1 MTTHMN
7 ILKEIKTSLVVAAIL
22 LVICCGVY
30 PLVIFGAGQLLFP
43 KQANGSLVLDEKG
56 SAIASTLLAQ
66 NFTADKYFNPR
77 PSAAGTGYDS
87 TSSGGSNYGATS
99 EALHDAVKQRVA
111 DYRKANN
118 LPDTQS
124 VPADAVEA
132 SGSGLDPH
140 ISLKNA
146 ALQVPR
152 VAKARNVS
160 EDDLKALVIKY
171 TDGRD
176 FGILGEPGVNIVKLN
191 LALDGKYK

>member
-1 MTTHMN
+1 MN
-7 ILKEIKTSLVVAAIL
+7 ILKEIKPSIIVTAIL

-30 PLVIFGAGQLLFP
+30 PLVVFGAGQLLFP
-43 KQANGSLVLDEKG
+43 KQANGSLVLDDKG
-56 SAIASTLLAQ
+56 KPIASTLLAQ
-66 NFTADKYFNPR
+66 NFTADKYFAPR

-99 EALHDAVKQRVA
+99 QALHDAVKQRVA

-118 LPDTQS
+118 LPDSQP

-140 ISLKNA
+140 ISLNNA
-146 ALQVPR
+146 ALQLPR
-152 VAKARNVS
+152 VAKVRGIS
-160 EDDLKALVIKY
+160 EDDLKKLVDQY

-176 FGILGEPGVNIVKLN
+176 FGILGEPGVNIIKLN

>member
-1 MTTHMN
+1 MN
-7 ILKEIKTSLVVAAIL
+7 ILKEIKTSLIVTAVL
-22 LVICCGVY
+22 LVICCGAY

-43 KQANGSLVLDEKG
+43 KQANGSLVLDADGKP
-56 SAIASTLLAQ
+56 IASTLLGQ
-66 NFTADKYFNPR
+66 TFSADKYFAPR

-87 TSSGGSNYGATS
+87 TSSQGSNLGATS
-99 EALHDAVKQRVA
+99 QALHDAVQQRVS
-111 DYRKANN
+111 DYRKANH
-118 LPDTQS
+118 LAADQL
-124 VPADAVEA
+124 VPADAVMA

-152 VAKARNVS
+152 VAKARGMS
-160 EDDLKALVIKY
+160 EDEIKVLVVKY

>member
-1 MTTHMN
+1 MS
-7 ILKEIKTSLVVAAIL
+7 ILKEIKTSVIVTLVL
-22 LVICCGVY
+22 LIICSGIY
-30 PLVIFGAGQLLFP
+30 PLMVWSAGQVLFP
-43 KQANGSLVLDEKG
+43 HQANGSLVLDADGKP
-56 SAIASTLLAQ
+56 IASTLLAQ

-87 TSSGGSNYGATS
+87 TSSGGSNFGATS
-99 EALHDAVKQRVA
+99 QALHDAVKQRVT

-118 LPDTQS
+118 LPDSQP
-124 VPADAVEA
+124 VPADAVTA

-140 ISLKNA
+140 ISIKNA
-146 ALQVPR
+146 LFQLPR
-152 VAKARNVS
+152 VAKARSMN
-160 EDDLKALVIKY
+160 EDDLKKLVDQY

>member
-1 MTTHMN
+1 MN
-7 ILKEIKTSLVVAAIL
+7 ILKEIKTSLIVTFAL
-22 LVICCGVY
+22 LVICCAVY

-43 KQANGSLVLDEKG
+43 KQANGSLVLDDKG
-56 SAIASTLLAQ
+56 KPVASTLLAQ
-66 NFTADKYFNPR
+66 NFTADKYFMPR

-87 TSSGGSNYGATS
+87 TSSSGSNYGSTS
-99 EALHDAVKQRVA
+99 QALHDAVQQRVS

-118 LPDTQS
+118 LPADQL

-146 ALQVPR
+146 ALQLPR
-152 VAKARNVS
+152 VAKARNIS
-160 EDDLKALVIKY
+160 EDDLKALVAKY

-191 LALDGKYK
+191 LALDGIYK

>member
-1 MTTHMN
+1 MN
-7 ILKEIKTSLVVAAIL
+7 IYKEIKTSLIVTLVL
-22 LVICCGVY
+22 LIVCCGVY
-30 PLVIFGAGQLLFP
+30 PLVIFGAAQLLFP

-56 SAIASTLLAQ
+56 NPIASTLLAQ

-99 EALHDAVKQRVA
+99 QALHDAVKQRVA

-146 ALQVPR
+146 ALQLPR
-152 VAKARNVS
+152 VAKARNMS
-160 EDDLKALVIKY
+160 EDDLEALVVKY
-171 TDGRD
+171 TDGAD
-176 FGILGEPGVNIVKLN
+176 FGILGEPGVNIIKLN
-191 LALDGKYK
+191 LALEGKYK

>member
-1 MTTHMN
+1 MN
-7 ILKEIKTSLVVAAIL
+7 ILKEIKTSLVVTAIL

-43 KQANGSLVLDEKG
+43 KQANGSLVLDGNGKP
-56 SAIASTLLAQ
+56 IASTLLAQ
-66 NFTADKYFNPR
+66 DFTADKYFNPR

-99 EALHDAVKQRVA
+99 QALHDAVQQRVS
-111 DYRKANN
+111 DYRKANHLTN
-118 LPDTQS
+118 DQL

-152 VAKARNVS
+152 VAKARGLS
-160 EDDLKALVIKY
+160 EDDLKALVVKY

>member
-1 MTTHMN
+1 MN
-7 ILKEIKTSLVVAAIL
+7 ILKEIKISLIVTTVL

-43 KQANGSLVLDEKG
+43 KQANGSLVLDG
-56 SAIASTLLAQ
+56 SGKPIASTLLGQ
-66 NFTADKYFNPR
+66 TFTADKYFTPR

-99 EALHDAVKQRVA
+99 QALHDAVKQRVA

-118 LPDTQS
+118 LPDSQV

-140 ISLKNA
+140 ISLNNA

-152 VAKARNVS
+152 VAKARGIS

>member
-1 MTTHMN
+1 MN
-7 ILKEIKTSLVVAAIL
+7 ILKEIKTSLIVTAIL

-43 KQANGSLVLDEKG
+43 KQANGSLVLDGNGKP
-56 SAIASTLLAQ
+56 IASTLLAQ
-66 NFTADKYFNPR
+66 DFTADKYFNPR

-99 EALHDAVKQRVA
+99 QALHDAVQQRVS
-111 DYRKANN
+111 DYRKANHLTN
-118 LPDTQS
+118 DQL

-152 VAKARNVS
+152 VAKARGLS
-160 EDDLKALVIKY
+160 EDDLKALVVKY

>member
-1 MTTHMN
+1 MN
-7 ILKEIKTSLVVAAIL
+7 TLKEIKTSAVITLVLLVV
-22 LVICCGVY
+22 CCGIY
-30 PLVIFGAGQLLFP
+30 PLMVWSAGQVLFP
-43 KQANGSLVLDEKG
+43 AQANGSLVLDADGKP
-56 SAIASTLLAQ
+56 IASTLLAQ

-87 TSSGGSNYGATS
+87 TSSGGSNFGATS
-99 EALHDAVKQRVA
+99 QALHDAVKQRVA

-118 LPDTQS
+118 VPDDQP
-124 VPADAVEA
+124 VPADAVTA

-140 ISLKNA
+140 ISIKNA
-146 ALQVPR
+146 LVQLPR
-152 VAKARNVS
+152 VAKARNMS
-160 EDDLKALVIKY
+160 EDDLKKLVDKC

>member
-1 MTTHMN
+1 MN
-7 ILKEIKTSLVVAAIL
+7 IIKEIKTSLIVTAIL
-22 LVICCGVY
+22 LVICCGAY

-43 KQANGSLVLDEKG
+43 KQANGSIVLDEKG
-56 SAIASTLLAQ
+56 NPIASTLLAQ
-66 NFTADKYFNPR
+66 DFTADKYFNPR

-99 EALHDAVKQRVA
+99 QALHDAVKQRVA

-118 LPDTQS
+118 LPDTQP

-146 ALQVPR
+146 ALQLPR
-152 VAKARNVS
+152 VAKARNMS
-160 EDDLKALVIKY
+160 EDDLKALVEKY

>member
-1 MTTHMN
+1 MN
-7 ILKEIKTSLVVAAIL
+7 ILKEIKTSVIVTLVL
-22 LVICCGVY
+22 LIICCGIY
-30 PLVIFGAGQLLFP
+30 PLFVFGAGQLFFP
-43 KQANGSLVLDEKG
+43 KKANGSLVFDDGGKP
-56 SAIASTLLAQ
+56 IASTLLAQ

-87 TSSGGSNYGATS
+87 TSSGGSNLGATS
-99 EALHDAVKQRVA
+99 QALHDAVKQRVA

-118 LPDTQS
+118 LPDSQV
-124 VPADAVEA
+124 VPADAVTA

-140 ISLKNA
+140 ISINNA
-146 ALQVPR
+146 MFQLPR
-152 VAKARNVS
+152 VAKARGLS
-160 EDDLKALVIKY
+160 EDDLKKLVDQY

>member
-1 MTTHMN
+1 MN
-7 ILKEIKTSLVVAAIL
+7 LLKEIKTSAIVTLVL

-30 PLVIFGAGQLLFP
+30 PLFIFGAGQLLFP
-43 KQANGSLVLDEKG
+43 KQANGSLVLDDQGKP
-56 SAIASTLLAQ
+56 IASTLLAQ
-66 NFTADKYFNPR
+66 NFAADKYFNPR

-87 TSSGGSNYGATS
+87 TSSGGSNLGATS
-99 EALHDAVKQRVA
+99 QALHDAVKQRVA

-118 LPDTQS
+118 VPDAQF
-124 VPADAVEA
+124 VPADAVTA

-152 VAKARNVS
+152 VAKARGVS
-160 EDDLKALVIKY
+160 EDDLKALVVKY